1 MRGKGVVREGLRQ
14 GRDSVGAVAHFHKS
28 WNRPTLKCPLAPGS
42 LVSVGGTPRTHGLLV
57 GGWVGGWTKCTM
69 CSNYLYV
76 YWIRLFIKLYF

>member
-42 LVSVGGTPRTHGLLV
+42 LVSTPLVEQQEHMGLW
-57 GGWVGGWTKCTM
+57 WVVDQ
-69 CSNYLYV
+69 V
-76 YWIRLFIKLYF
+76 YNV